1 MYAPGET
8 IIVEGEAG
16 EELFIVRS
24 GEVRVEIGRRKRHEV
39 ARLGPGQFFGEMSLM
54 TGEHRKASV
63 RAVRE
68 SEILVIDRE
77 ALRPV
82 LEEAPELAETISR
95 VLAEREEMLD
105 EADDAST
112 SDMGV
117 KKSVERETSVLLG
130 RIRKLFSLK
139 D

>member
-1 MYAPGET
+1 
-8 IIVEGEAG
+8 
-16 EELFIVRS
+16 
-24 GEVRVEIGRRKRHEV
+24 
-39 ARLGPGQFFGEMSLM
+39 M

-130 RIRKLFSLK
+130 RIRKLFSLT

>member
-1 MYAPGET
+1 MGDT
-8 IIVEGEAG
+8 IG
-16 EELFIVRS
+16 
-24 GEVRVEIGRRKRHEV
+24 
-39 ARLGPGQFFGEMSLM
+39 
-54 TGEHRKASV
+54 
-63 RAVRE
+63 
-68 SEILVIDRE
+68 
-77 ALRPV
+77 
-82 LEEAPELAETISR
+82 EAPELAETISR

>member
-1 MYAPGET
+1 M
-8 IIVEGEAG
+8 
-16 EELFIVRS
+16 
-24 GEVRVEIGRRKRHEV
+24 
-39 ARLGPGQFFGEMSLM
+39 
-54 TGEHRKASV
+54 